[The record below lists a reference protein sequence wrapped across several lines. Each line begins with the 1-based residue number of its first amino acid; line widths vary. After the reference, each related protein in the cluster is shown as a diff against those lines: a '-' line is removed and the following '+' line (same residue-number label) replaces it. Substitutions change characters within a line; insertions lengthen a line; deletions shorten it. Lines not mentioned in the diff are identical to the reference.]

1 MPKLKTRKAALK
13 RYKKTAAGNFLRRH
27 AYKGHLLMHKS
38 KTEIINMI
46 DQNKVDNFID
56 NVVYGNDKENMMS
69 TYCSFSFR

>member
-38 KTEIINMI
+38 KTQTRKLSRTVCVSPGDSKPIKLMLP
-46 DQNKVDNFID
+46 
-56 NVVYGNDKENMMS
+56 Y
-69 TYCSFSFR
+69 